1 MCDNIYNPFWEGF
14 TRGEKIMRYFVGG
27 YVMLQTLWDWGD
39 FKFKLKDRL
48 SFFKDFLT
56 YLCSYYI
63 NLYICFYNNCVCRI
77 SKFAFPRSWTGL
89 RSQQKRNV

>member
-48 SFFKDFLT
+48 SFF
-56 YLCSYYI
+56 
-63 NLYICFYNNCVCRI
+63 
-77 SKFAFPRSWTGL
+77 
-89 RSQQKRNV
+89 